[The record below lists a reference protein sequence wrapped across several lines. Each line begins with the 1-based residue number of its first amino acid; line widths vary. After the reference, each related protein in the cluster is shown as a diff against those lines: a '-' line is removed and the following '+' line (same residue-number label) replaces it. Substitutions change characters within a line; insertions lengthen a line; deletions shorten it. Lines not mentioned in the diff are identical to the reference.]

1 MIESLFDSP
10 DQEEE
15 YDLNQ
20 DLDRDY
26 INSLIRITVQHTQDN
41 YNYDS
46 DDLLS

>member
-1 MIESLFDSP
+1 MIESLFNSP
-10 DQEEE
+10 DQEE

-41 YNYDS
+41 NNYDS